1 MTNGDELTPPDG
13 ETPTDPSN
21 PCDYNTSDITLT
33 QTGAYLLA
41 DCDGDGV
48 TNGDELTPPDGETPT
63 DPSNPCDFNTADIT
77 LTVTSTVGC
86 NAEISVT
93 KIANNTGTGLGDTIY
108 YTIVVENTGS
118 VGLTNIT
125 LVDVFLNSN
134 GNSLSLTT
142 EPYFISSDLGSV
154 EGMLLVG
161 ENATYMADFDITQEA
176 INAGGVSNSVIVTG
190 TTVNSVI
197 VTDYSDNG
205 DDLDGNT
212 NDDPTET
219 NLEGC
224 LIVYSEFSPNGDGV
238 NDNFVIGCIDNYPNN
253 NLEIYNRWGNIVYKM
268 NGYNNDWN
276 GASNGRA
283 IVNDSEDLP
292 EGTYYYKL
300 ELGDGSLPKIGWL
313 YLNR

>member
-1 MTNGDELTPPDG
+1 M
-13 ETPTDPSN
+13 
-21 PCDYNTSDITLT
+21 
-33 QTGAYLLA
+33 
-41 DCDGDGV
+41 
-48 TNGDELTPPDGETPT
+48 
-63 DPSNPCDFNTADIT
+63 
-77 LTVTSTVGC
+77 
-86 NAEISVT
+86 
-93 KIANNTGTGLGDTIY
+93 
-108 YTIVVENTGS
+108 
-118 VGLTNIT
+118 
-125 LVDVFLNSN
+125 FLNSN
-134 GNSLSLTT
+134 GNSLTLTT
-142 EPYFISSDLGSV
+142 EPYFISSDMGSV
-154 EGMLLVG
+154 EGMLMVG

-197 VTDYSDNG
+197 VTDSSDDG

-219 NLEGC
+219 NLGVC

-253 NLEIYNRWGNIVYKM
+253 KLEIYNRWGNIVYKM
-268 NGYNNDWN
+268 NNYNNEWN
-276 GASNGRA
+276 GASNGRE
-283 IVNDSEDLP
+283 VFNDSNDLP

>member
-13 ETPTDPSN
+13 EIPTDPTN
-21 PCDYNTSDITLT
+21 PCDFNTSDITL
-33 QTGAYLLA
+33 
-41 DCDGDGV
+41 
-48 TNGDELTPPDGETPT
+48 P
-63 DPSNPCDFNTADIT
+63 
-77 LTVTSTVGC
+77 VTSKVGC

-93 KIANNTGTGLGDTIY
+93 KIANVIGTGLGATIY
-108 YTIVVENTGS
+108 YTIVLENTGS
-118 VGLTNIT
+118 LDLTNIT
-125 LVDVFLNSN
+125 LVDVFLDSN

-142 EPYFISSDLGSV
+142 EPYFISSDLGSIK
-154 EGMLLVG
+154 GILLVG

-176 INAGGVSNSVIVTG
+176 INAGGVSNRVIVTG

-219 NLEGC
+219 NLGEFI
-224 LIVYSEFSPNGDGV
+224 IVYSQFSPNGDGV
-238 NDNFVIGCIDNYPNN
+238 NDNFVIENIGNYPDNT
-253 NLEIYNRWGNIVYKM
+253 LKIFNRWGNIVYKM
-268 NGYNNDWN
+268 NSYNNDWN
-276 GASNGRA
+276 GISNGRV
-283 IVNDSEDLP
+283 IVNDSENLP

-300 ELGDGSLPKIGWL
+300 ELGDGSLPKTGWL